1 MIFCFFQEYQDNE
14 TFKIVNK
21 FKPIALRYARKSFIF
36 DFLAWMPVDLILLL
50 ASNSDKVEI
59 NQHSDSFHLVRLL
72 KMLRVPRLAE
82 LLDVEKFRSIVNNY
96 Y

>member
-36 DFLAWMPVDLILLL
+36 DFLAWMPVDMVILL
-50 ASNSDKVEI
+50 ASNSDKLEI
-59 NQHSDSFHLVRLL
+59 KSDSFHLVRLL